1 MSDRVTVKMVDLQG
15 RKFKIRKM
23 DAYKGSYMLYTLM
36 EQYLPLMLETQ
47 IKVGEGTLKDKL
59 PQDRQPMSKQK
70 FTDLMKDCLSCVWE
84 VTGAGEIPAL
94 NENGTWRLNDASNNT
109 PLVLGLVIH
118 SLVFNIGD
126 FFAGGGL
133 KELQSSLQGIFP
145 AHIKM

>member
-1 MSDRVTVKMVDLQG
+1 MSERVTVKMVDLQG

-23 DAYKGSYMLYTLM
+23 DAMTGAYLLYTLM
-36 EQYLPLMLETQ
+36 EKFLPLMLENQ
-47 IKVGEGTLKDKL
+47 VKAGDGTLQDKL
-59 PQDRQPMSKQK
+59 PKDRQPMSKQE
-70 FTDLMKDCLSCVWE
+70 FTALVKDCLSCVRE

-94 NENGTWRLNDASNNT
+94 NDNGTWRLNDVDHNT

-145 AHIKM
+145 APIKM